1 MEPWISF
8 SVQQVFANV
17 ESAIQMFIRDTFFLY
32 NKLNGKLI
40 LSVLVFVSL
49 LISCSFNK
57 EPLEARLLEKELYD
71 QAQIRLKNGNFS
83 SAILSLETLEA
94 RFPFG
99 RYAEQSQAE
108 LIFAYYRILNLKL
121 LYLLQRDL

>member
-71 QAQIRLKNGNFS
+71 QAQSRLKNGNFS
-83 SAILSLETLEA
+83 SAIISLETLEA

-99 RYAEQSQAE
+99 RYA
-108 LIFAYYRILNLKL
+108 
-121 LYLLQRDL
+121 